1 MATNAYTATIA
12 DGLNINLE
20 SAEKIRDF
28 VNKWFDFR
36 WSSATKLEIVRTA
49 KQAQTMMADPRF
61 AELIAWEA

>member
-36 WSSATKLEIVRTA
+36 WSSATKL
-49 KQAQTMMADPRF
+49 
-61 AELIAWEA
+61 